1 MASPSTPTHGKF
13 GALYR
18 LRPNGFKGNGL
29 NDITWGT
36 GFSGADSAYFEAVID
51 HLDRMATVTLGAGGA
66 GYTVNDVLTVVQSG
80 ASGGTVTVTSVNAGV
95 ITGVSLTAPG
105 SGYAVANGL
114 AVTGGT
120 GADATI
126 NITVIADSLKW
137 RKDGGAWTE
146 NVIITGAAQTLSDGQ
161 AITFAART
169 GHTAT
174 DQWVIG
180 NLKDEPCTESSAT
193 AQITD
198 ALMRLLNPNSPPTF
212 TDDGGKNV
220 LTINYTN
227 GTAVFDDNVGVVDVD
242 GNNGYIPSSAL
253 EKVGYLIDWNL
264 DVTLD
269 MAEISRMGQKWK
281 EFLPGQ
287 AGGSGGANAY
297 FIGCD
302 TFFEDIEDNI
312 DGSQDY
318 FLLELFNYDPDQDQT
333 GDHFIAWVTFNSW
346 GTNPSTGDVVKEAI
360 GFQVQGM
367 VSIKANA

>member
-1 MASPSTPTHGKF
+1 MASPTTPTHGKF

-51 HLDRMATVTLGAGGA
+51 SELGG
-66 GYTVNDVLTVVQSG
+66 V
-80 ASGGTVTVTSVNAGV
+80 AGV
-95 ITGVSLTAPG
+95 DTF
-105 SGYAVANGL
+105 
-114 AVTGGT
+114 
-120 GADATI
+120 
-126 NITVIADSLKW
+126 KW

-146 NVIITGAAQTLSDGQ
+146 DVDITGAAQTLSDGQ
-161 AITFAART
+161 TITYAVTT
-169 GHTAT
+169 GHTLT

-220 LTINYTN
+220 LTVNYTN

-253 EKVGYLIDWNL
+253 EKVGYFIDWNM
-264 DVTLD
+264 DVSLD
-269 MAEISRMGQKWK
+269 MTEISRMGQKWK
-281 EFLPGQ
+281 EYIPGQ

-302 TFFEDIEDNI
+302 TFFSDIEDNI

-346 GTNPSTGDVVKEAI
+346 GANPTTGDVVKEAV
-360 GFQVQGM
+360 GFQVHGM
-367 VSIKANA
+367 ISFSPNA